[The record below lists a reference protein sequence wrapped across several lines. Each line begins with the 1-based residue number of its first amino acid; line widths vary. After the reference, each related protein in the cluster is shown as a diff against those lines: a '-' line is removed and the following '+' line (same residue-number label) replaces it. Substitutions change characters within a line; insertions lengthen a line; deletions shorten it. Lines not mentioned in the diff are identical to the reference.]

1 MPKKTSDPLATTTK
15 EDVRFHREILAAAQ
29 KSAAAETQIAA
40 AETEIADV
48 MRDFTGNPSTPRE
61 QQDFQELKAL
71 LRSLDGPEYSL
82 RTQGYSRAIF
92 PPDQSI
98 KFDAE

>member
-1 MPKKTSDPLATTTK
+1 MSKRDVKYPDPAATTRAASTVQK
-15 EDVRFHREILAAAQ
+15 QILAAAR
-29 KSAAAETQIAA
+29 KSAA

-61 QQDFQELKAL
+61 QKDFQELKAL
-71 LRSLDGPEYSL
+71 LRSLDGPEYLL

-92 PPDQSI
+92 PPDQST
-98 KFDAE
+98 KADPFE